1 MRRALL
7 RPLRLLGLLLLSAVP
22 FTGATSLFVTS
33 AAQAQELKGGTLRIA
48 ILSDMTNFDPM
59 QFSTVNFHLI
69 KNLYD
74 SLIEYTPEGVPVPSL
89 ATAWEIAPDSKS
101 VKVTLRDDVTFHS
114 GAKFTSAD
122 VAATLTKA
130 SDPKLG
136 KNVYATTSIIQ
147 DWATPDA
154 TTVVINFKA
163 PVPERQILD
172 LLQFMLPIEA
182 AGIDTVETVEAGT
195 GAYTVAERAVGQSI
209 VLKANPNYW
218 REGEP
223 IADTLQFTIFSD
235 NDAASAALESG
246 AVDIIYGGQARDA
259 VRLRDAGFQLIEGPG
274 KLVQV
279 FRINATRAPFTNESF
294 RQAFNYMMNRDA
306 ILKVGYAGLGQVVA
320 LPWAPAS
327 KAFDDTY
334 TTTYAYNIA
343 KAKELLAASGL
354 TAAEMSNW
362 KILVNGSDTAS
373 GVISQILQSS
383 LAEAGINVELEVKQG
398 AEYVE
403 AQLAGNFDTTFGA
416 VGNVQKFPS
425 RVATNSIYRTANNP
439 VLGDPHPFPEYVDA
453 IARVGATV
461 GTEAEVKAAY
471 DNLNQVLV
479 KLSFGIPTNSFNTG
493 LIVAAPNLGG
503 FTPDMD
509 NLLVARTIGFK

>member
-1 MRRALL
+1 
-7 RPLRLLGLLLLSAVP
+7 LLGLLMLSAVP
-22 FTGATSLFVTS
+22 FTGAVSMVAPS
-33 AAQAQELKGGTLRIA
+33 AVQAQELKGGTLRIA
-48 ILSDMTNFDPM
+48 ILNDMTNFDPM

-74 SLIEYTPEGVPVPSL
+74 GLIEYTPEGEPVPAL
-89 ATAWEIAPDSKS
+89 ATAWEIAADNKS
-101 VKVTLRDDVTFHS
+101 VTVTLRDDVTFHS

-136 KNVYATTSIIQ
+136 KNVYATTAVIQ
-147 DWATPDA
+147 DWATPDEK
-154 TTVVINFKA
+154 TVVINFKQA
-163 PVPERQILD
+163 VPSKQILD
-172 LLQFMLPIEA
+172 LLQFTLPIEA
-182 AGIDTVETVEAGT
+182 AGIANVETQEAGT
-195 GAYTVAERAVGQSI
+195 GAYIVADRAVGQGI
-209 VLKANPNYW
+209 TLKANPNYW
-218 REGEP
+218 RENEP
-223 IADTLQFTIFSD
+223 VAETLEFTIFSD

-279 FRINATRAPFTNESF
+279 FRINTTRGPFTNESF
-294 RQAFNYMMNRDA
+294 RQAFNYLMNRDA
-306 ILKVGYAGLGQVVA
+306 ILRVGYAGLGQVVA

-327 KAFDDTY
+327 PAFDDSY
-334 TTTYAYNIA
+334 TATYAYNID

-354 TAAEMSNW
+354 SAAEMNNW
-362 KILVNGSDTAS
+362 KILVNGGDGAS
-373 GVISQILQSS
+373 PLISQIVQSS
-383 LAEAGINVELEVKQG
+383 LAEAGINIDLEVKQG

-403 AQLAGNFDTTFGA
+403 AQLAGNFDTTFGG

-439 VLGDPHPFPEYVDA
+439 VLGEPHPFPDYVAA
-453 IARVGATV
+453 IGRVGSTV
-461 GTEAEVKAAY
+461 GTDDEVKASY

-479 KLSFGIPTNSFNTG
+479 KSAFGIPTNSYNTG
-493 LIVAAPNLGG
+493 LIVASPKLGG
-503 FTPDMD
+503 FTLDMD
-509 NLLVARTIGFK
+509 NLLVARTIGFKE